1 MGTRSIVSTNEP
13 QISPDDEPVPVKV
26 VFASM
31 VGVWLCYFLLITLR
45 GAIVGLEFQD
55 ELLWRRAL
63 VCLIGVGVTALLWLC
78 LRVVEQ

>member
-13 QISPDDEPVPVKV
+13 QISPDDEPVPEKV

-45 GAIVGLEFQD
+45 GAIVGLATLAGFLTT
-55 ELLWRRAL
+55 LLVKVL
-63 VCLIGVGVTALLWLC
+63 
-78 LRVVEQ
+78 

>member
-31 VGVWLCYFLLITLR
+31 VGVWLCYFLLITLLML
-45 GAIVGLEFQD
+45 IM
-55 ELLWRRAL
+55 L
-63 VCLIGVGVTALLWLC
+63 VTGPISCSY
-78 LRVVEQ
+78 R